1 MIIAPNVYT
10 VLIIQRFCI
19 YSENSVN
26 EYRISAMYWANDVRN
41 ESGLASVELKKM
53 WK

>member
-1 MIIAPNVYT
+1 MIIAPNVYA

-26 EYRISAMYWANDVRN
+26 EYRISAMYWANDVCN
-41 ESGLASVELKKM
+41 ESGLASMELKKM